1 MINKEKALLDIHSI
15 VFREKSFLP
24 VKSARA
30 MHTVLNSMLI
40 VIIHRLSRHEPLL
53 AICRCTSWPGDKI
66 WQAVDP
72 HENFEARM

>member
-15 VFREKSFLP
+15 VFRENSFLP

-40 VIIHRLSRHEPLL
+40 VIIHRL
-53 AICRCTSWPGDKI
+53 IQT
-66 WQAVDP
+66 
-72 HENFEARM
+72 